1 MVHNS
6 FNELNIYKQATE
18 RPTHTALSADVSR
31 RENGVQENSES
42 SQSTELWNIRSQR
55 LFIPKT
61 IRSHGGTFVLGSE
74 WTLDLSFFGPFVH
87 WNISFLII
95 KKLWNYIVFSAVPGL
110 ALPSWERI
118 VLGTNVP
125 DTNLPTLGIRLYSYA
140 PYLQEM
146 TRTRC
151 RPVFDHRVKCRCCVS
166 YVAVCAHERM
176 KKKNSFITNTHNMC
190 ICDK

>member
-18 RPTHTALSADVSR
+18 RPTHTALSADVCR

-74 WTLDLSFFGPFVH
+74 
-87 WNISFLII
+87 
-95 KKLWNYIVFSAVPGL
+95 
-110 ALPSWERI
+110 
-118 VLGTNVP
+118 
-125 DTNLPTLGIRLYSYA
+125 
-140 PYLQEM
+140 
-146 TRTRC
+146 
-151 RPVFDHRVKCRCCVS
+151 
-166 YVAVCAHERM
+166 
-176 KKKNSFITNTHNMC
+176 
-190 ICDK
+190 